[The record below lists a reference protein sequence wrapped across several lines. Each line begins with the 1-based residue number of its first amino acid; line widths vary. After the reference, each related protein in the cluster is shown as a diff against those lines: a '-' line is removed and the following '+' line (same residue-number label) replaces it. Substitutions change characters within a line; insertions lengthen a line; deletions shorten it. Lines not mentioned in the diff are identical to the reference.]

1 MYNSLL
7 YRPCATGTFVFETFV
22 DGYPGSRSDGYA
34 FPYVSQVFLPEN
46 ADGYILTDDGYT
58 VLADYPSNF
67 SKLDTGLFYHKFTLP
82 TGTGSLGTYVFDVTY
97 YDSPEEVIKKISYQV

>member
-1 MYNSLL
+1 LSPL
-7 YRPCATGTFVFETFV
+7 TTFTRF
-22 DGYPGSRSDGYA
+22 
-34 FPYVSQVFLPEN
+34 FPYTTLFRS
-46 ADGYILTDDGYT
+46 ILTDDGYT

-97 YDSPEEVIKKISYQV
+97 YDSPEEVIKKISYQVVVRSEEHTSELQSRENLVCRL